1 VSAHNT
7 NQNMNRLTVMSTLFL
22 PLTFLCGVY
31 GMNFDVMPEIR
42 WQNGYLFFWALSA
55 VILLLLFGLL
65 RRARML

>member
-1 VSAHNT
+1 
-7 NQNMNRLTVMSTLFL
+7 
-22 PLTFLCGVY
+22 
-31 GMNFDVMPEIR
+31 MPEIR